1 MANSGIVI
9 VDFLFNLA
17 VRWLYA
23 WAEFFEIT
31 YEEINVWIFVVSWPL
46 SIAVSAVW
54 ITHLIF
60 KVKHLQRRLDM
71 NSGGKSDQFKSGNY
85 RHS

>member
-1 MANSGIVI
+1 VANSGIVI

-23 WAEFFEIT
+23 WAEVFGIT

-46 SIAVSAVW
+46 SLIMTTLW
-54 ITHLIF
+54 ITYLLY
-60 KVKHLQRRLDM
+60 KVKHLQQRLVTLDRGRR
-71 NSGGKSDQFKSGNY
+71 
-85 RHS
+85 

>member
-1 MANSGIVI
+1 MANSGIDI

-23 WAEFFEIT
+23 WAEFFGIT
-31 YEEINVWIFVVSWPL
+31 YEEINVWIFVVGWPL
-46 SIAVSAVW
+46 SMTVSVFW

-60 KVKHLQRRLDM
+60 KVKRLQRRLAM
-71 NSGGKSDQFKSGNY
+71 NAGEAE
-85 RHS
+85 

>member
-1 MANSGIVI
+1 MANSGIVV

-23 WAEFFEIT
+23 WAEFFGFT

-60 KVKHLQRRLDM
+60 KVKRLQRRLDV
-71 NSGGKSDQFKSGNY
+71 NVRGEE
-85 RHS
+85 

>member
-9 VDFLFNLA
+9 VDLLFNLA

-23 WAEFFEIT
+23 WAEFFGIT

-46 SIAVSAVW
+46 SLMMATLW
-54 ITHLIF
+54 ITYLLH
-60 KVKHLQRRLDM
+60 KVRHLQQRLVILDR
-71 NSGGKSDQFKSGNY
+71 GH
-85 RHS
+85 RC

>member
-17 VRWLYA
+17 VQWLYA
-23 WAEFFEIT
+23 GAGLFGIT

-46 SIAVSAVW
+46 SLVISAVW
-54 ITHLIF
+54 ITYLLF
-60 KVKHLQRRLDM
+60 KVKNLQQRLVTNDRA
-71 NSGGKSDQFKSGNY
+71 K
-85 RHS
+85 R

>member
-17 VRWLYA
+17 VQWLYA
-23 WAEFFEIT
+23 GANLFGIT

-46 SIAVSAVW
+46 SLVISAVW
-54 ITHLIF
+54 ITYLLF
-60 KVKHLQRRLDM
+60 KVKNLQQRLVTNDRA
-71 NSGGKSDQFKSGNY
+71 K
-85 RHS
+85 R

>member
-1 MANSGIVI
+1 MANSGIDI

-23 WAEFFEIT
+23 WAEFFGIT
-31 YEEINVWIFVVSWPL
+31 YEEINVWIFVVGWPL
-46 SIAVSAVW
+46 SMTVSVFW

-60 KVKHLQRRLDM
+60 KVKRLQRRLVM
-71 NSGGKSDQFKSGNY
+71 NDGGKSD
-85 RHS
+85 

>member
-1 MANSGIVI
+1 MANSGIDI

-23 WAEFFEIT
+23 WAEFFGIT

-46 SIAVSAVW
+46 SMAVSAAW
-54 ITHLIF
+54 ITHLTL
-60 KVKHLQRRLDM
+60 KVKRLQRRLVM
-71 NSGGKSDQFKSGNY
+71 NVGEAE
-85 RHS
+85 